1 MAYDHE
7 EQEQLEALKTWWKQ
21 YGNLVTWTLIVV
33 LAAFSAWKGWGIYQ
47 SKQAVQASILF
58 EQVQQSLQDKDGT
71 KVTRAVADLEDKYPG
86 TYYAQMAGLL
96 AAKFAYD
103 SNDVKTA
110 KSQLGWVQEHGKSL
124 AFKAMAKLRLA
135 AILLDEKAYDAA
147 LAQLNGEFPPEYV
160 GAVADGKGDIL
171 VAQNKLDE
179 ARAAYALALEKNT
192 GNSPAAGLIQLK
204 LDALGGPKPVLANK

>member
-47 SKQAVQASILF
+47 AKQAVQASILF
-58 EQVQQSLQDKDGT
+58 EQVQQSLQAKDQV

-103 SNDVKTA
+103 TNDTKTA
-110 KSQLGWVQEHGKSL
+110 KAQLGWVQEHGKSS

-147 LAQLNGEFPPEYV
+147 LTQLNSEFPAEFA
-160 GAVADGKGDIL
+160 GAAADGKGDVL

-179 ARAAYALALEKNT
+179 ARAAYTLALEKST
-192 GNSPAAGLIQLK
+192 GKNPAAGLIELK
-204 LDALGGPKPVLANK
+204 LDALGGSKPVLANK